1 MARQALE
8 EAEEARMGGWVPAWS
23 ASEGEDESGEED
35 GGEEET
41 AATNGDGR
49 RKKGGAREALPV
61 DPRHAAR
68 AYEPREDGEKDGLTP
83 DWVIDAGCRV
93 FELNLPTIEAP
104 IIRGLLDPC
113 TNSKRRPNIPAEK
126 TYDKADDGLKQENPW
141 KGFHVILNPSYESSS
156 CSGGSSTAPS
166 TRWSGDFAP
175 GSCWCAGTAR
185 TRATSRDCCLSRAC
199 SCAATP

>member
-1 MARQALE
+1 M
-8 EAEEARMGGWVPAWS
+8 
-23 ASEGEDESGEED
+23 
-35 GGEEET
+35 
-41 AATNGDGR
+41 
-49 RKKGGAREALPV
+49 

-126 TYDKADDGLKQENPW
+126 TYDKADDGLKQENSW
-141 KGFHVILNPSYESSS
+141 KGFHVILNPSYESSVQWRFINRAINEVEWGF
-156 CSGGSSTAPS
+156 C
-166 TRWSGDFAP
+166 P